1 MYKTEILSLQLLK
14 QSLLEQK
21 QYETE
26 REVEIS
32 MPKNANVGNE
42 PSVLSSGQLFYLNI
56 AKPVF
61 SELSEEFANF
71 FLSSSTRS

>member
-42 PSVLSSGQLFYLNI
+42 PSVLSSG
-56 AKPVF
+56 
-61 SELSEEFANF
+61 
-71 FLSSSTRS
+71 